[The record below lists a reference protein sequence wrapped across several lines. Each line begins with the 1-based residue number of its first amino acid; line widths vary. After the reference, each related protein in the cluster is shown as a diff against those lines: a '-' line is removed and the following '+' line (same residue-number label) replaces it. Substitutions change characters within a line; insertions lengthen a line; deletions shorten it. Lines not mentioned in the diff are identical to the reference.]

1 MLSPSIT
8 IFNFRAE
15 KKKYN
20 PVPFFPSRES
30 IKFDDA
36 MVTNIT
42 KIKSASMFE
51 AVTIEKFDGDKTWNL
66 VVTNITKIKSASMF
80 EAVTIEK
87 FDGDKAWNLVVTNTT
102 KIKSASM
109 FEAVTIEKFDGDK
122 GQLFSLRYKKSHQVE
137 VFVMKASEIIK
148 SLFDTMNDGR
158 RG

>member
-36 MVTNIT
+36 M
-42 KIKSASMFE
+42 
-51 AVTIEKFDGDKTWNL
+51 
-66 VVTNITKIKSASMF
+66 VTNITKIKSASMF